1 MAIHGGATTVNQY
14 LAAGLIDE
22 MRLHVVPMTLGA
34 GIRLF
39 DGVPP
44 LDLQQ
49 IESRTASAVTHL
61 TYRGAVLIRRTA
73 REAKVVARDDS
84 DGGTWS
90 VLAWQP

>member
-44 LDLQQ
+44 LNLQQ
-49 IESRTASAVTHL
+49 IESRDRQ
-61 TYRGAVLIRRTA
+61 RGHPPDVPRAVLIRRTA
-73 REAKVVARDDS
+73 REAKVVDRDDS